1 MFMSFVWTSFS
12 HSSYIPHASYPCSYL
27 LFFPSFLLI
36 HLSICDKKEES
47 ILVCFVIYIWLMCT
61 FVGRENHRGD
71 AYTKGEKTFLL
82 CFFFHVFFMVLW
94 YALLLSLHHVYVLNM
109 HTSLCYCALLV
120 ACSDDH
126 LLCYMIIVVISIWLF
141 CVWSS
146 CSYVSQQVYLIAF
159 YLLHYTCP
167 FITCFTL
174 RV

>member
-1 MFMSFVWTSFS
+1 MHHTLVHIFFSFPPSSWFICLFVTKRGRVYRCVSSF
-12 HSSYIPHASYPCSYL
+12 
-27 LFFPSFLLI
+27 
-36 HLSICDKKEES
+36 
-47 ILVCFVIYIWLMCT
+47 IYDSCT
-61 FVGRENHRGD
+61 FVGEENHRGD
-71 AYTKGEKTFLL
+71 VYTKGEKTFLL
-82 CFFFHVFFMVLW
+82 CLLCLFFFFFFMLLW

-141 CVWSS
+141 RVWSS